1 MWGGICDCDVGI
13 YPQLWAGLCEERERD
28 VGAVVMWD
36 VGIYFQLWSCVM
48 RDVGAVV
55 MWGGIFDCDVRI
67 YFQL

>member
-1 MWGGICDCDVGI
+1 MR
-13 YPQLWAGLCEERERD
+13 RERD